1 MARLVVEGRT
11 AEWTSGDVVRELLVG
26 VSVSR
31 ADDGAPVTGLGIEN
45 FRVAAQF
52 GDLSDF
58 AIDQVSE
65 WKWEPGDVERA
76 GCYQLSIGW
85 RPLADA
91 VRLRTPP
98 PTPPPPSGFPL
109 MRGWRYVFGIQA
121 RTFDNHMPP
130 RVVDQGQSI
139 VEVISM
145 GT

>member
-1 MARLVVEGRT
+1 MARLLVEART

-31 ADDGAPVTGLGIEN
+31 ADDGTPVTGLGAEN

-52 GDLSDF
+52 GNFADF

-65 WKWEPGDVERA
+65 WEWEPGDVEQA

-85 RPLADA
+85 RPFADI
-91 VRLRTPP
+91 LLSGPS
-98 PTPPPPSGFPL
+98 PPSGEKL
-109 MRGWRYVFGIQA
+109 VKGWRYVFGIQA
-121 RTFDNHMPP
+121 RSFDNHRPR
-130 RVVDQGQSI
+130 RVVDQGQTI

-145 GT
+145 GE